1 MREVDDGVDKVGRV
15 ADAVVRAE
23 HDLVE
28 VRHDFKALTADEK
41 NADSHKEDA

>member
-1 MREVDDGVDKVGRV
+1 MREVDDGVDKIGGV
-15 ADAVVRAE
+15 ANAVVRAE

-28 VRHDFKALTADEK
+28 VRDDFEALTADEE